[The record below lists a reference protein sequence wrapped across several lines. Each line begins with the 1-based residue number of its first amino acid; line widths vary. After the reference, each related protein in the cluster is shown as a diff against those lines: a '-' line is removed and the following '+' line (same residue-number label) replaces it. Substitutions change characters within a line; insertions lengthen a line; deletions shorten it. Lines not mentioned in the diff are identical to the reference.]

1 MRDKK
6 IAVPYADAILGA
18 VADPKQMETV
28 GADLRRFAEVYAESG
43 ELRKMLNHPGLP
55 NANKQRMLKGVMDKL
70 GTSAPARKSLEVVQR
85 RGRIGFTPDIAD
97 TYAAMLDEKLGRQ
110 SVRVRSAFPLTA
122 EEVSLLEAE
131 FSKLTGKK
139 AKVEASVDKSLI
151 GGLVASVGSKV
162 YDGSMSNQL
171 KALKVKLEQEA

>member
-18 VADPKQMETV
+18 VKDPKQMETV
-28 GADLRRFAEVYAESG
+28 GADIRRFAEVYAASG
-43 ELRKMLNHPGLP
+43 DLRKMLNHPGLP
-55 NANKQRMLKGVMDKL
+55 NENKQRMLKGVMEKL
-70 GTSAPARKSLEVVQR
+70 GLSAPARKSLEVVQR
-85 RGRIGFTPDIAD
+85 RGRIGFTADIAD
-97 TYAAMLDEKLGRQ
+97 TYDAMLDEKLGRQ
-110 SVRVRSAFPLTA
+110 TVRVRSAFALSTD
-122 EEVSLLEAE
+122 EVGVLETV

-139 AKVEASVDKSLI
+139 AKVEAAVDKSLI
-151 GGLVASVGSKV
+151 GGVVARVGSKV

>member
-18 VADPKQMETV
+18 VKDTKEMEAV
-28 GADLRRFAEVYAESG
+28 GTGLRQFAETYAENG
-43 ELRKMLNHPGLP
+43 DLRKMLNHPALP
-55 NANKQRMLKGVMDKL
+55 NENKQRLLKGVMDKL
-70 GTSAPARKSLEVVQR
+70 GLSASTRRSLEVVQR
-85 RGRIGFTPDIAD
+85 RGRIGFTADIAEV
-97 TYAAMLDEKLGRQ
+97 YGAMLDEKLGRQ
-110 SVRVRSAFPLTA
+110 SVRVRSAFPLTTD
-122 EEVSLLEAE
+122 EVGVLETV

-139 AKVEASVDKSLI
+139 AKVEASVDKTLI
-151 GGLVASVGSKV
+151 GGLVARVGSKV